1 MTVLSDV
8 ELSDLFVGVDDDS
21 WGRFVD
27 EVLLSCSDPDDEQQQ
42 QQRQHDEEEVKRQSR
57 LQRNRQSAWQSRQ
70 RKKWYVTGLEAKCRL
85 LEGRCTQLEQ
95 SVRFV
100 STENVVLRQ
109 EVSRLNKAAK
119 SGVAEPAVLVK
130 GKVYRSAWLVNVR
143 FVAAGS
149 LPLEFLSRDLS
160 CLVNLVTLLIL
171 VWCQIS
177 ITLVERDQH
186 TPLHHPHHKMKSATT
201 RRRRRSRSRSRR
213 RSRRLIANGCGHL
226 DWIPP

>member
-130 GKVYRSAWLVNVR
+130 G
-143 FVAAGS
+143 S